1 MQPAEFMVTLQSK
14 MQMTKQRFRDNHVS
28 IVVWSDEDK
37 CHTSMFSLLQQHAP
51 TGCCHSDDKPSPVCK
66 HHSHNHYHKIDFLWF
81 SLKENLWQWLRKVVF
96 FHCPTNERKQSNSI
110 VIFTYNTQD
119 AADNTD
125 KHPFDSLGQSGQAN
139 TRKVK
144 LIWILMKHETI

>member
-1 MQPAEFMVTLQSK
+1 
-14 MQMTKQRFRDNHVS
+14 MTMAKKSR
-28 IVVWSDEDK
+28 
-37 CHTSMFSLLQQHAP
+37 
-51 TGCCHSDDKPSPVCK
+51 
-66 HHSHNHYHKIDFLWF
+66 
-81 SLKENLWQWLRKVVF
+81 F